1 MLCPDCGKDNLPG
14 EDCCAGCG
22 HDLPAPAGRRPDDE
36 LAARMRSGKVRD
48 LKPRPAVSVSPDTPV
63 SEAIEHMREEKVGA
77 ILVVKAGKVVGIMTE
92 RDVLYEVAGSRD
104 PKAVDVADVMNVDP
118 DFLDA
123 DEPVAHAFHHMSVGG
138 YRHMPVE
145 LPDGNVGM
153 VSSRDLLAYL
163 ADAK

>member
-1 MLCPDCGKDNLPG
+1 MLCPDCGKDNLAG

-22 HDLPAPAGRRPDDE
+22 HDLPASSDSLPHDA
-36 LAARMRSGKVRD
+36 LAARMRSGKVLD
-48 LKPRPAVSVSPDTPV
+48 LRPRPAVSVGPEEPV
-63 SEAIEHMREEKVGA
+63 ADAVGLMREEKVGA
-77 ILVVKAGKVVGIMTE
+77 VLVVKAGRVVGILTE
-92 RDVLYEVAGSRD
+92 RDVLYAAAGSRD
-104 PKAVDVADVMNVDP
+104 PKAAKVADVMHVDP
-118 DFLDA
+118 EFLGA

-163 ADAK
+163 AAAQ